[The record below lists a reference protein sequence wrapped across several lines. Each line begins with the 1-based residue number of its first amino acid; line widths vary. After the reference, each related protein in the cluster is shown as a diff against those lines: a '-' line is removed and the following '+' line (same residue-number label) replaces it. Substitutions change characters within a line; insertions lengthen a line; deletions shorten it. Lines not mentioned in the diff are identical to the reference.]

1 MTLTYPI
8 VLLLVGV
15 ACAAAYALGR
25 WSAARKPRQTLPREW
40 AVIPR
45 PVLNDNERRTLR
57 LLREAMPEHTVLA
70 KLPLIRLCQA
80 RDPQRVRYWY
90 DLLAPLHVS
99 FAVCSANGRVLVA
112 IDLESERGM
121 SRRAAA
127 IKRAVMDACRIRY
140 LSCHPDDL
148 PSAGELQ
155 LLLPQRGSSMRS
167 VPLTPAPNFQQARS
181 TLSDTVRSRRAERS
195 QRWSDSSYQNDS
207 FFAPDSRMDAPPS
220 EFGPYGEPPPREPR
234 SAGGR

>member
-1 MTLTYPI
+1 MTFSYPI

-15 ACAAAYALGR
+15 ACAAAYALGH
-25 WSAARKPRQTLPREW
+25 WSASRKPRQTLPREW

-70 KLPLIRLCQA
+70 KLPLIRLCQS
-80 RDPQRVRYWY
+80 RDRQRVRYWY

-112 IDLESERGM
+112 IDLENDRGP

-127 IKRAVMDACRIRY
+127 IKRAVMDTCRIRY
-140 LSCHPDDL
+140 LSCRPDDL

-167 VPLTPAPNFQQARS
+167 VPLSQGPNFQQARS

-195 QRWSDSSYQNDS
+195 QRWGDSSYQNDS
-207 FFAPDSRMDAPPS
+207 FFAPDSRIDGPSS
-220 EFGPYGEPPPREPR
+220 EFAPYVDPPPREPR
-234 SAGGR
+234 SAGRR